1 MEQQAY
7 SKMLVDRLARAQRVG
22 VLTGAGISA
31 ESGIPTFRDT
41 GGIWSKFK
49 PEELANVHA
58 FLKNPDLVQRW
69 YKERRSIALN
79 AQPNAGHLAL
89 VELASL
95 VPEFMLVT
103 QNVDGLHA
111 RAGSEN
117 IIELHGNITRNY
129 CIDCKQPA
137 ENIDALAE
145 GKPLMCIACNGLL
158 RPDVVWFGEML
169 PEKAITS
176 AFQFAKRA
184 DVLLSIGTS
193 AVVYPAAD
201 IPLVAR
207 DHGAY
212 VAEINIESSA
222 IGHLLNETVSGPS
235 GTVLPSLVESVKGA
249 RKEKEQQTLSDS

>member
-1 MEQQAY
+1 MQETAY
-7 SKMLVDRLARAQRVG
+7 SETLVHRLARAQRVA

-31 ESGIPTFRDT
+31 ESGIPTFRDI
-41 GGIWSKFK
+41 GGIWSEFK
-49 PEELANVHA
+49 PEELANINA

-69 YKERRSIALN
+69 YQERRKIAME
-79 AQPNAGHLAL
+79 AQPNAGHVAL
-89 VELASL
+89 VALASL
-95 VPEFMLVT
+95 VPEFMLIT

-117 IIELHGNITRNY
+117 VVELHGNITRNY
-129 CIDCKQPA
+129 CIDCHRPA
-137 ENIDALAE
+137 EEDDALAE
-145 GKPLMCIACNGLL
+145 GAPLTRTGCNGLI

-169 PEKAITS
+169 PENAIAS

-184 DVLLSIGTS
+184 DVMLSIGTS

-212 VAEINIESSA
+212 VAEVNIESSA
-222 IGHLLNETVSGPS
+222 IGHLINETVLGPS
-235 GTVLPSLVESVKGA
+235 GTVLPSLVASVRGVT
-249 RKEKEQQTLSDS
+249 KEKEQQTLSDS

>member
-1 MEQQAY
+1 MQQPAY
-7 SKMLVDRLARAQRVG
+7 SEMLVDRLARAQRVG

-31 ESGIPTFRDT
+31 ESGIPTFRDI
-41 GGIWSKFK
+41 GGIWSEFK

-69 YKERRSIALN
+69 YKERRTIAKE
-79 AQPNAGHLAL
+79 AQPNAGHTAL

-95 VPEFMLVT
+95 VPEFVLIT

-129 CIDCKQPA
+129 CIDCTQPA
-137 ENIDALAE
+137 EDTDGLEA
-145 GKPLMCIACNGLL
+145 GKPLKCAACDGLV

-169 PEKAITS
+169 PEEAIS
-176 AFQFAKRA
+176 AAFQFAKRA
-184 DVLLSIGTS
+184 DVMLSIGTS

-201 IPLVAR
+201 IPLIAR

-222 IGHLLNETVSGPS
+222 IGHLLNETVLGPS
-235 GTVLPSLVESVKGA
+235 GTVLPSLVESVSHNK
-249 RKEKEQQTLSDS
+249 RKRAANA